1 MSAPEHQLRQQADGV
16 GSRAPAPAAFPR
28 DTVLR
33 AGLLAALLGAMLW
46 AYRDTLAAMVGIW
59 DRSET
64 FAHGYLIA
72 PIALWLVWRQRERLR
87 AVPVG
92 HSVAGIVALGAAGF
106 AWLLGELA
114 SVASVSQFALVGMI
128 VALVWA
134 VMGTAMAR
142 ALAFPLA
149 FLFFLV
155 PFGEFLFPW
164 MMDRTTDFVIWGL
177 RSSGVPV
184 YAEGRNLVIPS
195 GRWSVVEGCSGV
207 RYLIASVVVG
217 SLYAHLTYRS
227 LHRRLLFVAV
237 SVVLPVFA
245 NWLRAYGIV
254 MLAHLS
260 DNRIAAGVDHLI
272 YGWVFFGA
280 VMLVLFWIGGRWR
293 EDAPRAQPAVAPSS
307 GLPALPRLASGALVL
322 PLLVTGGVAF
332 GGKAALA
339 ALTDGAEPGRIEWS
353 AIPPAGGWQPAAAGA
368 LAPWSPRYAGMRGE
382 LNTAWARDGQLVGV
396 YVAYYRNQGAGSELI
411 NSENRVLRNKDPDW
425 SMAAYG
431 GRDTALGTEP
441 LRVRSTEIFNP
452 SGRLLVWNWYWIG
465 GRWTASDY
473 AAKAYQAMS
482 VLSGRGDGAAAVM
495 LYAPVGDGGRAAAE
509 AALDAFARDMG
520 PGIGHM
526 LERLGGG

>member
-1 MSAPEHQLRQQADGV
+1 MSAPEHQLLKSADGAA
-16 GSRAPAPAAFPR
+16 SRVPWRDGVPR

-33 AGLLAALLGAMLW
+33 AALLAALLGAMLW
-46 AYRDTLAAMVGIW
+46 AYRDTLGAMVGIW

-72 PIALWLVWRQRERLR
+72 PIALWLVWQQRDRLR
-87 AVPVG
+87 TVPVG
-92 HSVAGIVALGAAGF
+92 HSIAGIVALGAAGF
-106 AWLLGELA
+106 AWLLAELA

-134 VMGTAMAR
+134 VLGTAMAR
-142 ALAFPLA
+142 ALAFPLG

-164 MMDRTTDFVIWGL
+164 MMDRTTDFVVWGL

-195 GRWSVVEGCSGV
+195 GQWAVVEGCSGV
-207 RYLIASVVVG
+207 RYLIASVVIG

-227 LHRRLLFVAV
+227 LHRRVLFLAV

-272 YGWVFFGA
+272 YGWVFFGV
-280 VMLVLFWIGGRWR
+280 VMLLLFWIGGRWR
-293 EDAPRAQPAVAPSS
+293 EDVPRVQVPLAQSRAAPATASPAA
-307 GLPALPRLASGALVL
+307 GALAL
-322 PLLVTGGVAF
+322 PLLVIACVAF
-332 GGKAALA
+332 SGKAALA
-339 ALTDGAEPGRIEWS
+339 ALTDTTEPGRIEWS
-353 AIPPAGGWQPAAAGA
+353 AIPPAGGWQPAAAGT

-382 LNTAWARDGQLVGV
+382 LNNAWVRDGQLVGV
-396 YVAYYRNQGAGSELI
+396 YVAYYRNQRAGSELI

-425 SMAAYG
+425 TMAAYG
-431 GRDTALGTEP
+431 SRETVLGAEP
-441 LRVRSTEIFNP
+441 LRVRSTEIVGP
-452 SGRLLVWNWYWIG
+452 AGRLLVWNWYWIG

-495 LYAPVGDGGRAAAE
+495 LYAPVQEGGSDAAQT
-509 AALDAFARDMG
+509 ALAAFAREMG
-520 PGIGHM
+520 PGVGRM

>member
-1 MSAPEHQLRQQADGV
+1 MSAPEHQLRQQADG
-16 GSRAPAPAAFPR
+16 AASHVPGLAGVPR

-33 AGLLAALLGAMLW
+33 AALLAALLVAVLW
-46 AYRDTLAAMVGIW
+46 AYSDTLTAMVEIW

-64 FAHGYLIA
+64 YAHGYLIA
-72 PIALWLVWRQRERLR
+72 PIALWLVWRQRESLR
-87 AVPVG
+87 EVPVG
-92 HSVAGIVALGAAGF
+92 HSVAGIVALAAAGF

-142 ALAFPLA
+142 ALAFPLG

-195 GRWSVVEGCSGV
+195 GQWAVVEGCSGV

-280 VMLVLFWIGGRWR
+280 VMLLLFWIGGRWR
-293 EDAPRAQPAVAPSS
+293 EDVPPVQSAAALSRATPATRSLAPGV
-307 GLPALPRLASGALVL
+307 LVL
-322 PLLVTGGVAF
+322 PLLVTACVAF
-332 GGKAALA
+332 SAKAALA
-339 ALTDGAEPGRIEWS
+339 ALTDTTAPGRIEWP
-353 AIPPAGGWQPAAAGA
+353 AVPPAGGWKPAPAGS

-382 LNTAWARDGQLVGV
+382 LNTAWIREGRLVGV
-396 YVAYYRNQGAGSELI
+396 YVAYYRNQRAGAELI

-425 SMAAYG
+425 TMAAYG
-431 GRDTALGTEP
+431 SLETVLGAEP

-452 SGRLLVWNWYWIG
+452 SDRLLVWSWYWIG

-473 AAKAYQAMS
+473 AAKAYQAMA

-495 LYAPVGDGGRAAAE
+495 LYAPVQEGGRDAAH
-509 AALDAFARDMG
+509 AALDDFAREMG
-520 PGIGHM
+520 PGVGHM